1 MSIEAMRLALEA
13 LEGVRIEYDF
23 HGNPLYDEDKK
34 IDPAITALRQAI
46 EQAEKQEPGY
56 TTTRNAWTGRVTYK
70 CNVCGKDDFRSDHA
84 AKFHVHACQAPAVQ
98 TKQWASL
105 TQTEID
111 NLELVAATKADIRD
125 IEAKLKEKN
134 T

>member
-1 MSIEAMRLALEA
+1 MSVKLMKEA
-13 LEGVRIEYDF
+13 LESCEAFLLSAGFESSDVYAEIC
-23 HGNPLYDEDKK
+23 N
-34 IDPAITALRQAI
+34 AI

-111 NLELVAATKADIRD
+111 NLELIAATKADIRD

-134 T
+134 HVD

>member
-1 MSIEAMRLALEA
+1 MTDPIKTE
-13 LEGVRIEYDF
+13 F
-23 HGNPLYDEDKK
+23 KK
-34 IDPAITALRQAI
+34 LFGDMYLSESETALRIFEYGYKAGV
-46 EQAEKQEPGY
+46 ETKKQEPGY

-70 CNVCGKDDFRSDHA
+70 CNICGKDNFRSDHA

-98 TKQWASL
+98 TKQWSSL

-111 NLELVAATKADIRD
+111 NLALVAATKADIRD

-134 T
+134 HVS

>member
-1 MSIEAMRLALEA
+1 MNLLEA
-13 LEGVRIEYDF
+13 AKQALDAM
-23 HGNPLYDEDKK
+23 EDVQEMMNTSEWFNDRVK
-34 IDPAITALRQAI
+34 ALRQAI

-98 TKQWASL
+98 TKQWSSL

-111 NLELVAATKADIRD
+111 NLALVAATKADIRD

-134 T
+134 HVD